1 MSKYPLVTIITPSFN
16 QGQFLES
23 TIQSVIQQ
31 DYPNI
36 EYIIIDGGS
45 EDQSRQIIQ
54 QYSQD
59 TNYWCSEPDNG
70 QAHAINKGLKIAKG
84 ELLGWLNADD
94 VLLPNTVSLAV
105 STFMQYP
112 EIDVVYGH
120 LERINQ
126 SREKIPTPILP
137 KDKVEFSKGLIIG
150 ECIVNQPGSF
160 WRRRSMEKVGM
171 LDEGLRYGLDY
182 EFWIRLALAGAN
194 FKHLPQTVAH
204 FRLSKDSKTVGET
217 EAMAL
222 EQLEILDQVLSLDNL
237 PQKIGLS
244 SKQISRLARKTRSS
258 ISLHAFYGYY
268 KKRNFQT
275 AGHWLYKALK
285 GNPLILFQKRWL
297 DLAVANISRH
307 LKNNL

>member
-1 MSKYPLVTIITPSFN
+1 MRFTPLVSIITPSYN
-16 QGQFLES
+16 QSQFIED

-31 DYPNI
+31 EYPNI

-45 EDQSRQIIQ
+45 TDQSEQIIRKH
-54 QYSQD
+54 SQ
-59 TNYWCSEPDNG
+59 NIAYWCSEPDNG

-94 VLLPNTVSLAV
+94 ILLPNTVSLAV
-105 STFMQYP
+105 SAFKNNP

-126 SREKIPTPILP
+126 FGEKIPTPILP
-137 KDKVEFSKGLIIG
+137 KDKVEFSKKLIVG
-150 ECIVNQPGSF
+150 ECVVNQPGSF
-160 WRRRSMEKVGM
+160 WRRKAMEKVGM

-182 EFWIRLALAGAN
+182 EFWIRLALAGAQ
-194 FKHLPQTVAH
+194 FIHLPHTVAC

-217 EAMAL
+217 EGMAL
-222 EQLEILDQVLSLDNL
+222 EQLEILDRVLSLDYL

-244 SKQISRLARKTRSS
+244 SKQIIRRTRKTRSA

-268 KKRNFQT
+268 KKRNFFT
-275 AGHWLYKALK
+275 AGYWLFKALQQD
-285 GNPLILFQKRWL
+285 PLILFQRRWL
-297 DLAVANISRH
+297 DLALANISQN
-307 LKNNL
+307 KEI